1 MHQQQPGRLR
11 RPMFRAAAVTGCGTL
26 VSALCVS
33 GVTSPAM
40 GSAGRPVAA
49 HLAQSSACHLG
60 NGIKHV
66 VDLTFDNVH
75 FFRDNPNVPSD
86 LQMMPNLLN
95 FFEDNGTLMS
105 NNHTPLI
112 AHTANDLL
120 TTATGL
126 YGDRHGMPI
135 SNSFQAYNTD
145 GTNGT
150 FGTTD
155 PAGSFAYWTDP
166 VFDTARTPPGPNP
179 GHDTNPSMV
188 FSKTPPATTSPAPA
202 PD

>member
-1 MHQQQPGRLR
+1 MQHPHEQRLWRLGGRRLGA
-11 RPMFRAAAVTGCGTL
+11 RATALAGSVAL
-26 VSALCVS
+26 VSALGIAGIGTAGLAS
-33 GVTSPAM
+33 AAR
-40 GSAGRPVAA
+40 SAGAGDQVAGT
-49 HLAQSSACHLG
+49 CHLG

-66 VDLTFDNVH
+66 VQIGFDNVH

-95 FFEDNGTLMS
+95 FFTSNGTFLS

-135 SNSFQAYNTD
+135 STSYRAYNTD
-145 GTNGT
+145 AP
-150 FGTTD
+150 TD
-155 PAGSFAYWTDP
+155 PAAPFAYWTDP
-166 VFDTARTPPGPNP
+166 VFDTARTPNP
-179 GHDTNPSMV
+179 RHYTNPSMV
-188 FSKTPPATTSPAPA
+188 YSPTPPAPTSPP
-202 PD
+202 PS

>member
-1 MHQQQPGRLR
+1 PR
-11 RPMFRAAAVTGCGTL
+11 RSTAPFSPAAAASYSATTSSLYCAVNVRRRAFSGTSGSGRSCRSPVTCPASPATRPRSSTVTVIWGIVSIPALGESVVTGGRVPHDSL
-26 VSALCVS
+26 AER
-33 GVTSPAM
+33 
-40 GSAGRPVAA
+40 AGRPVAA

-95 FFEDNGTLMS
+95 FFTSNGTLMS

-120 TTATGL
+120 TTA
-126 YGDRHGMPI
+126 
-135 SNSFQAYNTD
+135 
-145 GTNGT
+145 
-150 FGTTD
+150 
-155 PAGSFAYWTDP
+155 
-166 VFDTARTPPGPNP
+166 
-179 GHDTNPSMV
+179 
-188 FSKTPPATTSPAPA
+188 
-202 PD
+202 